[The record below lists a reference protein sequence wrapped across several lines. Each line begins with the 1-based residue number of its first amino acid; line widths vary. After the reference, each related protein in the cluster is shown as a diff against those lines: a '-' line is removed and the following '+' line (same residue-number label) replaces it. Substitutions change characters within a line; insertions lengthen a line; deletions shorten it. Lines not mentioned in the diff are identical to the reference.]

1 MAIPLL
7 GIAGALG
14 IGLSLGLLGSGGS
27 ILTVPVL
34 VYLFGQDEKPAI
46 AGSLLVVALIASAG
60 ALLQARQ
67 RRVDWAAVAG
77 FGLPGMASASLG
89 ALAGAAV
96 APGVQMLTFAATML
110 AASAMMLR
118 PAPAADAASSPR
130 GSSASESR
138 GASRWAALLAAGLG
152 VGVLTGFVG
161 VGGGFLI
168 VPALVAVLGMPMP
181 RAVGTS
187 LVIIALN
194 AATGFGTHVPRL
206 LAGEL
211 RLDPGVIALLVALG
225 IAGSV
230 AGTTLGSRLRATT
243 LRRGFGLLLLPLAV
257 LVGWSGWS
265 AWTGAPG

>member
-1 MAIPLL
+1 MALPLL
-7 GIAGALG
+7 GLAGALG

-46 AGSLLVVALIASAG
+46 AGSLLVVALIATAG
-60 ALLQARQ
+60 AALQARH
-67 RRVDWAAVAG
+67 RRIDWAAVAG
-77 FGLPGMASASLG
+77 FGLPGMATASLG

-118 PAPAADAASSPR
+118 PGPAGAAEALPAGR
-130 GSSASESR
+130 HAGQ
-138 GASRWAALLAAGLG
+138 WAALLAAGLG
-152 VGVLTGFVG
+152 VGMLTGFVG

-168 VPALVAVLGMPMP
+168 VPALVAVLRMPMP

-194 AATGFGTHVPRL
+194 AATGFLAHVPRL

-211 RLDPGVIALLVALG
+211 RLDPGVLALLVGLG
-225 IAGSV
+225 IAGSI
-230 AGTTLGSRLRATT
+230 AGGAIGARLPAAA
-243 LRRGFGLLLLPLAV
+243 LRRGFGLVLLPLAGA
-257 LVGWSGWS
+257 VGWTGWA
-265 AWTGAPG
+265 AWAGTHG

>member
-1 MAIPLL
+1 MALPLIGL
-7 GIAGALG
+7 AGALG

-46 AGSLLVVALIASAG
+46 AGSLLVVALIATAG
-60 ALLQARQ
+60 AALQARH
-67 RRVDWAAVAG
+67 RRIDWPAVAG
-77 FGLPGMASASLG
+77 FGLPGMATASLG

-118 PAPAADAASSPR
+118 PAPARGGAVTSPR
-130 GSSASESR
+130 GP
-138 GASRWAALLAAGLG
+138 GASNWAALVAAGLG

-168 VPALVAVLGMPMP
+168 VPALVAVLRMPMP

-194 AATGFGTHVPRL
+194 AATGFLAHVPRL
-206 LAGEL
+206 LAAEL
-211 RLDPGVIALLVALG
+211 RLDAGVIALLVGVG
-225 IAGSV
+225 IAGSM
-230 AGTTLGSRLRATT
+230 AGTAIGGRLPAAA
-243 LRRGFGLLLLPLAV
+243 LRRGFGLVLLPLAGAI
-257 LVGWSGWS
+257 GWSGWS